1 MSLTPTLTPPIQ
13 LLYQRG
19 VAVEN
24 KADPSV
30 GIAIAHLAAEPPADK
45 VTELSNSQLLQIAN
59 KYRPAA

>member
-1 MSLTPTLTPPIQ
+1 MSLIPYFTPPIQ

-19 VAVEN
+19 VAGDDR
-24 KADPSV
+24 ADPSV

-45 VTELSNSQLLQIAN
+45 VTELSNSQLLQLAN